1 MNELLHF
8 SGVGKTYANFE
19 LDGIDFELP
28 AGKILGLIGANGA
41 GKSTTLRILLGLVRQ
56 DRGRVEVFGLP
67 MPKREVAVKREAG
80 YVAEDLR
87 LHEGQTLGWHMKFVA
102 GLYPGWDESY
112 AGELLRRFELD
123 QEKKIRALSADQR
136 IKSNLLLAF
145 AHRPRLLVLD
155 EPTLGLDP
163 LARQE
168 VRRAV
173 MEAPLDER
181 RTAIFSSQN
190 TFDVEQIADRILF
203 LDRGRVIGGGDK
215 ESFVGRWRR
224 LRLDIPPGT
233 PLPPLPG
240 SVASGGGGLSILT
253 TGSYDENLP
262 AACREAGAT
271 VLAVEKMTLDEIF
284 VASVERRR
292 KEKCDETGTAGLSR
306 ESLSL

>member
-123 QEKKIRALSADQR
+123 
-136 IKSNLLLAF
+136 
-145 AHRPRLLVLD
+145 
-155 EPTLGLDP
+155 
-163 LARQE
+163 
-168 VRRAV
+168 
-173 MEAPLDER
+173 
-181 RTAIFSSQN
+181 
-190 TFDVEQIADRILF
+190 
-203 LDRGRVIGGGDK
+203 
-215 ESFVGRWRR
+215 
-224 LRLDIPPGT
+224 
-233 PLPPLPG
+233 
-240 SVASGGGGLSILT
+240 
-253 TGSYDENLP
+253 
-262 AACREAGAT
+262 
-271 VLAVEKMTLDEIF
+271 
-284 VASVERRR
+284 
-292 KEKCDETGTAGLSR
+292 
-306 ESLSL
+306 